1 MIQRALQTA
10 GERLEVS
17 RPTLTFRQRI
27 VVIIAVVL
35 VLALVPQFIGSG
47 FLLDMFIL
55 MFLFIS
61 LGHAWNIVGGYAGQI
76 SIGHAIMWGVGAYTT
91 MFAYIR
97 FDITPYVGLFLA
109 GIVAV
114 GAGLLLGLVTFRLE
128 GHYFAMATLAA
139 GVVVHLAFKQIETLG
154 GTTGLRYQTGV
165 WNEAWSFTFAS
176 NEPYFYITGVFA
188 LLVTGYMYI
197 MDNSRL
203 AIYLKAI
210 KMDQTLAKNAGLNV
224 FRYKMYAMGIS
235 SFISGIAGGLYAQYL
250 LFINP
255 DSVFYL
261 LLHIDILL
269 ISVIGGISTVIG
281 PVIGAAIYIPV
292 RSITRTYLSGNLTG
306 LGWITLGIVL
316 ILISIYRP
324 QGLLGEDT
332 WGDN

>member
-10 GERLEVS
+10 RERIGISKPE
-17 RPTLTFRQRI
+17 LTFKRRLALTL
-27 VVIIAVVL
+27 AVVL
-35 VLALVPQFIGSG
+35 ALAVVPPIIGSG
-47 FLLDMFIL
+47 FLLDTFIL
-55 MFLFIS
+55 MFLFMG

-76 SIGHAIMWGVGAYTT
+76 SIGHAIMWGVGAYAT
-91 MFAYIR
+91 MFAYIT
-97 FDITPYVGLFLA
+97 FGITPYI
-109 GIVAV
+109 GIFIGGFFAA
-114 GAGLLLGLVTFRLE
+114 GAGLVLGAATFRLE

-139 GVVVHLAFKQIETLG
+139 GVIVNLAFKQIDTLG
-154 GTTGLRYQTGV
+154 GATGLRYEIGV

-176 NEPYFYITGVFA
+176 NEPYFYIAGIFA
-188 LLVTGYMYI
+188 LLVTGYMYV

-210 KMDQTLAKNAGLNV
+210 KMDQELAKNAGINV

-255 DSVFYL
+255 DSVFFL
-261 LLHIDILL
+261 LVHIDILL
-269 ISVIGGISTVIG
+269 IPVIGGLSTVIG
-281 PVIGAAIYIPV
+281 PVLGAAIYIPV
-292 RSITRTYLSGNLTG
+292 RSLTRTYLSGNLTG

-332 WGDN
+332 WGE